1 MGRLKIAI
9 IPLSVMAFA
18 LVSAVFM
25 GLHLNRTS
33 RLASIKKREP
43 VIVPPAMIEYFTFGF
58 DELIADIFWI
68 RSIQNFEFC
77 GGGFSEQGFSTNL
90 QKEIQMCKKGW
101 IFQMLDAVTRVSPRY
116 KIAYTRGAIML
127 SVVVNDLDGA
137 DFLFRRGIEVF
148 PNDWYVNYSAA
159 YHFAIE
165 MNDKASAARAVEAA
179 VKAGNGAPSWLPLL
193 AARFY
198 SDAGQAEFGLKAL
211 RDFYQDQPFE
221 EWPERAR
228 ERYRE
233 LEKKLA
239 SSQKSPSPAKKTQ

>member
-1 MGRLKIAI
+1 MKRTINSIVPYFVLAIA
-9 IPLSVMAFA
+9 LSGA
-18 LVSAVFM
+18 VSVGFYV
-25 GLHLNRTS
+25 NQTS
-33 RLASIKKREP
+33 RLANAKKREP
-43 VIVPPAMIEYFTFGF
+43 VIVPPALIEHFTFGF
-58 DELIADIFWI
+58 QELIADVLWI

-77 GGGFSEQGFSTNL
+77 GGEYSGLGFSTNL
-90 QKEIQMCKKGW
+90 QKEIQMCKRGW

-137 DFLFRRGIEVF
+137 DFLFRRGIDVF

-179 VKAGNGAPSWLPLL
+179 AKAGNGAPAWLPLL

-198 SDAGQAEFGLKAL
+198 SDAGQVEFGLKAL
-211 RDFYQDQPFE
+211 KDFYKDQPFE

-228 ERYRE
+228 ERYRD

-239 SSQKSPSPAKKTQ
+239 SSQKSPSDPKKTQ